1 MTKDQMTK
9 VQVTEVTAVNNF
21 LRHPVILHVLGYAS
35 CGSFETVD
43 I

>member
-9 VQVTEVTAVNNF
+9 VQVIEIIAGNF
-21 LRHPVILHVLGYAS
+21 KRHLVILHILSNAS

-43 I
+43 L